1 LREIRA
7 FFESCERG
15 DPGYRFAFTS
25 KVLLAI
31 PRWGELQRRFA
42 QRAEARLAG
51 TALPP
56 LAGGAVHPASS
67 PTLRARGRFLRTLA
81 RVLMLRTP
89 ARSPEVLLFTLA
101 GGAGAAGRDAY
112 FGALADQL
120 GASRTFT
127 VYLAAGKGLSL
138 PSDERRAPL
147 EAFAR
152 AGDAVAAW
160 RDGLHARLD
169 PVPGEPEHALL
180 AEELA
185 AAERGAGEAFL
196 HAFMRRT
203 FTRML
208 TILKPRVLVFP
219 FENRAWEKSLLA
231 AARAAGVPRTV
242 GFQHSSITPRH
253 LGFEIAAAS
262 AQLPD
267 CVITVGGVTADWLRR
282 VAPPLTSR
290 LVVGASLRR
299 GTAPIALPAAHGV
312 LVAVSSSR
320 DEAQAL
326 MRAVHEAATATNL
339 PIVIRSHPTIR
350 ADDLFARFDW
360 PANVRLS
367 QGTTLEQDL
376 AVATMVGYSSST
388 VALEGMLHGRLPL
401 FIDIGDVPDADPLV
415 GDCPGKRA
423 VDSGAALAAAMAG
436 VSGLPAGEIEAQR
449 AAAKAYAEAYLR
461 DPTADRSREIEAA
474 ILGRE
479 PAP

>member
-1 LREIRA
+1 
-7 FFESCERG
+7 
-15 DPGYRFAFTS
+15 
-25 KVLLAI
+25 
-31 PRWGELQRRFA
+31 LQRRFV

-51 TALPP
+51 AAVPP
-56 LAGGAVHPASS
+56 LSGDRDPAGDA
-67 PTLRARGRFLRTLA
+67 PTLRARGRLLRTLA
-81 RVLMLRTP
+81 RVLSQRAP

-101 GGAGAAGRDAY
+101 GDAGGAGRDAY
-112 FGALADQL
+112 FGELAGRL
-120 GASRTFT
+120 GAASVFT

-152 AGDAVAAW
+152 AGDAFAAW
-160 RDGLHARLD
+160 EDGQRARLD
-169 PVPGEPEHALL
+169 PVLGDPEHALL
-180 AEELA
+180 AKELA
-185 AAERGAGEAFL
+185 AAERRSGEAFL
-196 HAFMRRT
+196 QAFMRRA
-203 FTRML
+203 FARML
-208 TILKPRVLVFP
+208 ARLKPRVLVFP

-231 AARAAGVPRTV
+231 AARAAGVPRIV

-253 LGFEIAAAS
+253 LGFEMGAAA
-262 AQLPD
+262 APLPD

-282 VAPPLTSR
+282 AAPPLASR
-290 LVVGASLRR
+290 IVVGASLRR
-299 GTAPIALPAAHGV
+299 GTAPIALPAAHGL
-312 LVAVSSSR
+312 LVAISSSR
-320 DEAQAL
+320 DEALAL
-326 MRAVHEAATATNL
+326 MSAVREAAPAASV

-376 AVATMVGYSSST
+376 AAATMVGYSSST

-401 FIDIGDVPDADPLV
+401 FIDIGDVPPADPLV

-423 VDSGAALAAAMAG
+423 VESGPALASAIEALRAM
-436 VSGLPAGEIEAQR
+436 PAGEMATQR

-461 DPTADRSREIEAA
+461 EPSSDRIRAIASA
-474 ILGRE
+474 ILGQE

>member
-1 LREIRA
+1 M
-7 FFESCERG
+7 
-15 DPGYRFAFTS
+15 
-25 KVLLAI
+25 

-51 TALPP
+51 AAVPP
-56 LAGGAVHPASS
+56 LAGDPAHAAGA

-81 RVLMLRTP
+81 RVLLQRTP

-101 GGAGAAGRDAY
+101 GGASAAGRDAY

-120 GASRTFT
+120 GAARTLT

-147 EAFAR
+147 EAFAS
-152 AGDAVAAW
+152 AADAVAAW
-160 RDGLHARLD
+160 EDGLRARLE
-169 PVPGEPEHALL
+169 PAPGDQEHTLL
-180 AEELA
+180 AGELA
-185 AAERGAGEAFL
+185 AAERRTGEAFL
-196 HAFMRRT
+196 HAFMRLA

-208 TILKPRVLVFP
+208 ATLKPRVLVFP

-253 LGFEIAAAS
+253 LSFEIATATAPM
-262 AQLPD
+262 PD

-282 VAPPLTSR
+282 AAPPLAPR
-290 LVVGASLRR
+290 IVVGASLRR
-299 GTAPIALPAAHGV
+299 GTAPIALPASHGL
-312 LVAVSSSR
+312 LVAISSSR
-320 DEAQAL
+320 DEALAL
-326 MRAVHEAATATNL
+326 MRAVHEAAPAAGL

-376 AVATMVGYSSST
+376 AAATMVGYSSST

-401 FIDIGDVPDADPLV
+401 FIDIGDVPVADPLV

-423 VDSGAALAAAMAG
+423 ADSGAALAAAMAG
-436 VSGLPAGEIEAQR
+436 ICGMPAGEIEAQR
-449 AAAKAYAEAYLR
+449 AAAKDYAEAYLR
-461 DPTADRSREIEAA
+461 EPTADRGREIDAT

-479 PAP
+479 PAA